1 MLLSLLIIMAEYVA
15 KLLNSTHPD
24 RKHIEEV
31 LKEYLFQSDES
42 ESDTEFMSDTE
53 SESDVNDDVMDEQ
66 DFDMT
71 VNDQDTYFKK
81 WKDEY
86 TVVLDEADE
95 ELVKC
100 NNYK

>member
-1 MLLSLLIIMAEYVA
+1 MRVKAT
-15 KLLNSTHPD
+15 LNICP
-24 RKHIEEV
+24 
-31 LKEYLFQSDES
+31 
-42 ESDTEFMSDTE
+42 DTE
-53 SESDVNDDVMDEQ
+53 SESDVMDEQ

-81 WKDEY
+81 WKYEY

-100 NNYK
+100 INYK

>member
-1 MLLSLLIIMAEYVA
+1 MAEYVA

-24 RKHIEEV
+24 IKHIEEV

-42 ESDTEFMSDTE
+42 ESDTEYMSDTE
-53 SESDVNDDVMDEQ
+53 SESDVMDEQ